1 MLIVCCLSACQLT
14 KQAAG
19 VIKVCILSDRVIKL
33 GKDFKNSDIV
43 YLHWFYILDIPLY
56 FKYTSVLIFYVTVTD
71 VFPR

>member
-33 GKDFKNSDIV
+33 KDFKNSDIV
-43 YLHWFYILDIPLY
+43 YLHWFYVLVTY
-56 FKYTSVLIFYVTVTD
+56 REKYTSVLIFYVTVTD